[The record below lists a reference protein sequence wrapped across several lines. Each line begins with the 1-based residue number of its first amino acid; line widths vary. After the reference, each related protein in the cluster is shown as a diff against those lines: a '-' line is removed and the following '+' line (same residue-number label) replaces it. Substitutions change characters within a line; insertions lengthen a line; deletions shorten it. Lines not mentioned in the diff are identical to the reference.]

1 MEKQSTHKLSNLDTY
16 ILENTPQRTR
26 DRYHGLAEYAQTHD
40 FGVLDEDVVVID
52 TETTGFSF
60 NHDELIQIAA
70 ARMAHGK
77 IVEWYITFVNPG
89 KQIPEDVAHLT
100 NISDSDVADAPNPDE
115 ALRGLVEFVG
125 DSDLVAHNAN
135 FDRTFV
141 TKREA
146 GESLKQNRWIDSLDL
161 ARIALPRFTSHR
173 LLDLVR
179 AFGGPDSTHRAD
191 DDVAATCLVYRILL
205 AAVAT
210 LPQPLIC
217 AIGDMNE
224 VEEWNTAYVFRQLA
238 DPQVWEELKG
248 KAYKLRLHRKESLT
262 KNLAPMRPDAN
273 SPASGICSEVNYG
286 ISAAESRGHTRVAE
300 GTEGTESVEAT
311 EAIEG
316 TESAAEE
323 IAPRVLSFVDK
334 KVISDAFSPEGLLGS
349 LYKDYET
356 RDEQKWLLLYMK
368 HCRSRAT

>member
-1 MEKQSTHKLSNLDTY
+1 MEKQNTQNLSHLDTY

-26 DRYHGLAEYAQTHD
+26 ERYHGLVEYAQSHD

-70 ARMAHGK
+70 ARMVHGE
-77 IVEWYITFVNPG
+77 IVGWYITFVNPG

-100 NISDSDVADAPNPDE
+100 NISDSDVADAPDPDE

-125 DSDLVAHNAN
+125 NSDLVAHNAN

-141 TKREA
+141 TKRPA

-161 ARIALPRFTSHR
+161 ARIALPRFASHR

-191 DDVAATCLVYRILL
+191 DDVAATCLVYRVLL

-217 AIGDMNE
+217 AIGAMSE
-224 VEEWNTAYVFRQLA
+224 VEDWNTAYVFRQLA
-238 DPQVWEELKG
+238 DPQ
-248 KAYKLRLHRKESLT
+248 
-262 KNLAPMRPDAN
+262 
-273 SPASGICSEVNYG
+273 
-286 ISAAESRGHTRVAE
+286 
-300 GTEGTESVEAT
+300 
-311 EAIEG
+311 
-316 TESAAEE
+316 
-323 IAPRVLSFVDK
+323 
-334 KVISDAFSPEGLLGS
+334 
-349 LYKDYET
+349 
-356 RDEQKWLLLYMK
+356 Q
-368 HCRSRAT
+368 